1 MSIVSKRFLYAIFC
15 NYIKVTS
22 FILKYFYKKFFVIS
36 VDLQLSIAV
45 YKLFT
50 FYKQKENTG
59 QKSMFFIRDFD
70 NLNSKLN
77 YFYLYWKKFAVDVI
91 KSSQSSVLLPILFFT
106 ICNISTSNHLKNG
119 WISVDNCLW
128 FTIVNLCAW
137 LQGTSKLANVSR

>member
-1 MSIVSKRFLYAIFC
+1 
-15 NYIKVTS
+15 
-22 FILKYFYKKFFVIS
+22 
-36 VDLQLSIAV
+36 
-45 YKLFT
+45 
-50 FYKQKENTG
+50 
-59 QKSMFFIRDFD
+59 MFFIRDFD

-137 LQGTSKLANVSR
+137 LQGTSKLANVSDAPATQKMRSLTFSCQSFNFNSLPHLVTTVTWFLFFFLIFENFWCFKLELRQSLAKS